1 MLKGE
6 FSNGMKLT
14 VDVLTPQAKIFSGE
28 ADEVIVPTVTG
39 EIGVLPNHVSLL
51 TQILPGE
58 LRVKNSGK
66 TNYFAIMGGYLE
78 VNNNTVNVL
87 GDYAVRAEDIE
98 IAKAEQAKE
107 RAQKL
112 KEEKVSQ
119 EDLAIINA
127 DLRRSLLEL
136 KVARRHRPGRPQ

>member
-1 MLKGE
+1 
-6 FSNGMKLT
+6 MKLT

-28 ADEVIVPTVTG
+28 ADEVIVPTVSG
-39 EIGVLPNHVSLL
+39 VIGVLPNHVSLL

-58 LRVKNSGK
+58 LQIK
-66 TNYFAIMGGYLE
+66 TGSKTEFIAIMGGYLE
-78 VNNNTVNVL
+78 VANNQVNVL

-98 IAKAEQAKE
+98 VAKAEQAKQ

-127 DLRRSLLEL
+127 ELRRSLLEL
-136 KVARRHRPGRPQ
+136 KVAHRHRTGRPQ

>member
-1 MLKGE
+1 
-6 FSNGMKLT
+6 MKLT

-58 LRVKNSGK
+58 LQVKTGGK
-66 TNYFAIMGGYLE
+66 TEFIAIMGGYLE
-78 VNNNTVNVL
+78 VANNQVNVL

-98 IAKAEQAKE
+98 VAKAEQAKE
-107 RAQKL
+107 KAQKL

-119 EDLAIINA
+119 EDLAIINSE
-127 DLRRSLLEL
+127 LRRSLLEL
-136 KVARRHRPGRPQ
+136 KVAHRRRRSQ

>member
-1 MLKGE
+1 
-6 FSNGMKLT
+6 MKLI
-14 VDVLTPQAKIFSGE
+14 VDILTPESKVYEGE
-28 ADEVIVPTVTG
+28 ADEVIVPSVTG
-39 EIGVLPNHVSLL
+39 EIGILPGHVSLL

-58 LRVKNSGK
+58 LRVKNGGK
-66 TNYFAIMGGYLE
+66 TNFFAIMGGYLE
-78 VNNNTVNVL
+78 VNNNQVNVL

-127 DLRRSLLEL
+127 ELRRSLLEL
-136 KVARRHRPGRPQ
+136 KVAARRRRRPQ